1 MGIVAFQMPLAR
13 ASWSYFGDST
23 RNVDVEVDVVA
34 LERLAGLVVGHDVP
48 AAVFQIHRAAIERA
62 ARKIIDREGPNFAE
76 PVRVTAADL

>member
-1 MGIVAFQMPLAR
+1 MPLGR

-34 LERLAGLVVGHDVP
+34 LERLAGLVVEHDVP
-48 AAVFQIHRAAIERA
+48 AAVFQIHRAAIEQA